1 MKKIN
6 YKMKLK
12 SFSLFMCAA
21 ILLTLI
27 VPNTYVSAAVLEMT
41 ADTVYAIRSEAS
53 KNLYLEMMNDFV
65 PEGEYP
71 DDVAAVC
78 MQEDGSIVV
87 SVTSEEAIQKYNA
100 AMPLDAADQ
109 IIASSRALAAENGHV
124 FGRNSAIDKTKLISY
139 TVLPYSYNE
148 IRHTQ
153 SALDNVMGEFKISE
167 TQLIDPENALYVFL
181 KDEAQQQ
188 AILNYLE
195 EQDCETDFIV
205 FKKAVGTLEL
215 TALGYSGEK
224 ISTSGD
230 SDGSIGFPARYGDRV
245 GYVTAA
251 HVTGGS
257 SWSIRITRLGEE
269 AYGRVQFY
277 QCSGS
282 LDASF
287 VEFNN
292 SNSSVTNVIR
302 PNGTTYRTI
311 MGTSNLVIYG
321 SSVEA
326 YGSTSGKTTGTVS
339 STSVSHPIGEEDT
352 VITDLFSF
360 NAQYIGDTVQHGDS
374 GGPIVNSSGYL
385 LGIIHGKIEL
395 SRVSYGCKYS
405 NIASKGVYYNG

>member
-195 EQDCETDFIV
+195 EQNCETDFIV
-205 FKKAVGTLEL
+205 FKE
-215 TALGYSGEK
+215 S
-224 ISTSGD
+224 SGD
-230 SDGSIGFPARYGDRV
+230 VQLASQIYPGMRVAPNNNIEAGGTIGFPARYNNYD
-245 GYVTAA
+245 GYVTAG
-251 HVTGGS
+251 HVANDTMTS
-257 SWSIRITRLGEE
+257 
-269 AYGRVQFY
+269 Y
-277 QCSGS
+277 
-282 LDASF
+282 F
-287 VEFNN
+287 VEGVSSENGETLRFSQVSGNLDVAFISLYSSNN
-292 SNSSVTNVIR
+292 SVTNTIR
-302 PNGTTYRTI
+302 INGTTYRSISGYQTI
-311 MGTSNLVIYG
+311 I
-321 SSVEA
+321 A
-326 YGSTSGKTTGTVS
+326 YGSTVESYGVTTRKNTSKVIS
-339 STSVSHPIGEEDT
+339 SSVSHELENGK
-352 VITDLFSF
+352 VITDLFAFS
-360 NAQYIGDTVQHGDS
+360 YGVRKGDS
-374 GGPIVNSSGYL
+374 GGPVLSSNGYL
-385 LGIIHGKIEL
+385 LGIIHGFITN
-395 SRVSYGCKYS
+395 SDIGYACKYS
-405 NIASKGVYYNG
+405 NIQKTGIYYNG